1 MFTLKQELKTQSPM
15 DSPHRPSERGSAKK
29 AKKSP
34 SKLMRLSDGRSVE
47 IVNDSSNDAFTYL
60 CTHPE
65 PPPQPQSNTTPSLQT
80 AVKAEE
86 ATTEAKTETTTE
98 EAKTTET
105 TTEESKTETTTEES
119 KKETTTEESKKET
132 TTEESKTESK
142 TEAEEAKDEKSRK
155 SRKRGRAPSVRQE
168 AEDPSGFDRGR
179 GEAW

>member
-86 ATTEAKTETTTE
+86 ATTEAKT
-98 EAKTTET
+98 TET

-119 KKETTTEESKKET
+119 KTET

-142 TEAEEAKDEKSRK
+142 TETEEAKDEKSRK

-179 GEAW
+179 CEAR

>member
-86 ATTEAKTETTTE
+86 ATTEAKTEEGKTETTT

-105 TTEESKTETTTEES
+105 TTEESKTE
-119 KKETTTEESKKET
+119 
-132 TTEESKTESK
+132 SKTE
-142 TEAEEAKDEKSRK
+142 TEEAKDEKSRK

-179 GEAW
+179 CEAR

>member
-86 ATTEAKTETTTE
+86 ATTEAKT
-98 EAKTTET
+98 TET

-119 KKETTTEESKKET
+119 KTET

-179 GEAW
+179 CEAW

>member
-65 PPPQPQSNTTPSLQT
+65 PPPQPQSNSTPSLQT

-86 ATTEAKTETTTE
+86 ATTEAKTT
-98 EAKTTET
+98 
-105 TTEESKTETTTEES
+105 
-119 KKETTTEESKKET
+119 ET

-179 GEAW
+179 CEAR

>member
-65 PPPQPQSNTTPSLQT
+65 PPPQPQSNSTPSLQT

-86 ATTEAKTETTTE
+86 ATT

-119 KKETTTEESKKET
+119 KTETTTEESKTET

-179 GEAW
+179 CEAR

>member
-86 ATTEAKTETTTE
+86 ATTEAKT
-98 EAKTTET
+98 TET

-119 KKETTTEESKKET
+119 KTESKTEEGKTESK
-132 TTEESKTESK
+132 TEESKTESK
-142 TEAEEAKDEKSRK
+142 TETEEAKDEKSRK

-179 GEAW
+179 CEAR

>member
-86 ATTEAKTETTTE
+86 ATTEAKTT
-98 EAKTTET
+98 
-105 TTEESKTETTTEES
+105 
-119 KKETTTEESKKET
+119 ET

>member
-65 PPPQPQSNTTPSLQT
+65 PPPQPQSNTTPSVQT

-86 ATTEAKTETTTE
+86 AKAAIPKTD
-98 EAKTTET
+98 AKTTE
-105 TTEESKTETTTEES
+105 SKA
-119 KKETTTEESKKET
+119 
-132 TTEESKTESK
+132 EESKTESK
-142 TEAEEAKDEKSRK
+142 TETEETKDEKSRR
-155 SRKRGRAPSVRQE
+155 SRKRGRASSVRQE

-179 GEAW
+179 CEAR

>member
-86 ATTEAKTETTTE
+86 AKTEE
-98 EAKTTET
+98 GKT
-105 TTEESKTETTTEES
+105 
-119 KKETTTEESKKET
+119 ET

-179 GEAW
+179 CEAR

>member
-1 MFTLKQELKTQSPM
+1 MLTLKQELKTQSPM

-80 AVKAEE
+80 AVKAGEAKTEE
-86 ATTEAKTETTTE
+86 GKTETTTE

-105 TTEESKTETTTEES
+105 TTEESKTE
-119 KKETTTEESKKET
+119 
-132 TTEESKTESK
+132 SKTE
-142 TEAEEAKDEKSRK
+142 TEEAKDEKSRK

-179 GEAW
+179 CEAW

>member
-86 ATTEAKTETTTE
+86 ATTEAKT
-98 EAKTTET
+98 TET

-119 KKETTTEESKKET
+119 KTET

-168 AEDPSGFDRGR
+168 AEDPSGFDRER
-179 GEAW
+179 CEAW

>member
-86 ATTEAKTETTTE
+86 ATTEAKT
-98 EAKTTET
+98 TET

-119 KKETTTEESKKET
+119 KTESK
-132 TTEESKTESK
+132 TEESKTESK
-142 TEAEEAKDEKSRK
+142 TETEEAKDEKSRK

-179 GEAW
+179 CEAW

>member
-86 ATTEAKTETTTE
+86 ATTEAKT
-98 EAKTTET
+98 TET

-119 KKETTTEESKKET
+119 KTETTTEESKTET

-179 GEAW
+179 CEAW

>member
-86 ATTEAKTETTTE
+86 ATTEAKT
-98 EAKTTET
+98 TET

-119 KKETTTEESKKET
+119 KTET

-142 TEAEEAKDEKSRK
+142 TEESKTESKTETEEAKDEKSRK

-179 GEAW
+179 CEAR

>member
-1 MFTLKQELKTQSPM
+1 MFTLKQELKPQSPM

-47 IVNDSSNDAFTYL
+47 IVNDSSNDAVTYL

-98 EAKTTET
+98 ER
-105 TTEESKTETTTEES
+105 
-119 KKETTTEESKKET
+119 
-132 TTEESKTESK
+132 KTESK

-179 GEAW
+179 CEAW

>member
-86 ATTEAKTETTTE
+86 ATTEAKT
-98 EAKTTET
+98 TET

-119 KKETTTEESKKET
+119 KTES

>member
-86 ATTEAKTETTTE
+86 ATTEAKT
-98 EAKTTET
+98 TET

-119 KKETTTEESKKET
+119 KTES

-179 GEAW
+179 CEAW

>member
-98 EAKTTET
+98 E
-105 TTEESKTETTTEES
+105 SKT
-119 KKETTTEESKKET
+119 ET

-179 GEAW
+179 CEAW

>member
-1 MFTLKQELKTQSPM
+1 MLTLKQELKTQSPM

-86 ATTEAKTETTTE
+86 ATTEAKT
-98 EAKTTET
+98 TET
-105 TTEESKTETTTEES
+105 TTEESKTESKTEES
-119 KKETTTEESKKET
+119 KTESK
-132 TTEESKTESK
+132 TEESKTESK

-168 AEDPSGFDRGR
+168 AEDPSGFDREQC
-179 GEAW
+179 EAR

>member
-80 AVKAEE
+80 AVKAEQ
-86 ATTEAKTETTTE
+86 ATTDAKTETTTE
-98 EAKTTET
+98 TKIES
-105 TTEESKTETTTEES
+105 TTEESKTETKT
-119 KKETTTEESKKET
+119 ET

-142 TEAEEAKDEKSRK
+142 TETEETKDEKSRR
-155 SRKRGRAPSVRQE
+155 SRKRGRASSVRQE

-179 GEAW
+179 CEAR

>member
-86 ATTEAKTETTTE
+86 ATTEAKTT
-98 EAKTTET
+98 
-105 TTEESKTETTTEES
+105 
-119 KKETTTEESKKET
+119 ET

-179 GEAW
+179 CEAW

>member
-86 ATTEAKTETTTE
+86 AKTEE
-98 EAKTTET
+98 GKTET
-105 TTEESKTETTTEES
+105 TTEESKTETT
-119 KKETTTEESKKET
+119 
-132 TTEESKTESK
+132 

-179 GEAW
+179 CEAW

>member
-86 ATTEAKTETTTE
+86 AKTEE
-98 EAKTTET
+98 GKT
-105 TTEESKTETTTEES
+105 
-119 KKETTTEESKKET
+119 ET

-179 GEAW
+179 CEAW

>member
-86 ATTEAKTETTTE
+86 ATTEAKT
-98 EAKTTET
+98 TET

-119 KKETTTEESKKET
+119 KTET

-179 GEAW
+179 CEAR

>member
-86 ATTEAKTETTTE
+86 ATTEAKTE
-98 EAKTTET
+98 
-105 TTEESKTETTTEES
+105 
-119 KKETTTEESKKET
+119 
-132 TTEESKTESK
+132 
-142 TEAEEAKDEKSRK
+142 KDEKSRK

-179 GEAW
+179 CEAR

>member
-15 DSPHRPSERGSAKK
+15 DSPHRPSERGSGKK

-65 PPPQPQSNTTPSLQT
+65 PPPQPQSNSTPSLQT

-86 ATTEAKTETTTE
+86 ATTAMPKAEPA
-98 EAKTTET
+98 ADA
-105 TTEESKTETTTEES
+105 
-119 KKETTTEESKKET
+119 KKETTTE
-132 TTEESKTESK
+132 SKTE
-142 TEAEEAKDEKSRK
+142 TEETKDEKSRK

-179 GEAW
+179 CEAR

>member
-86 ATTEAKTETTTE
+86 ATTE
-98 EAKTTET
+98 
-105 TTEESKTETTTEES
+105 SKT
-119 KKETTTEESKKET
+119 ET

-179 GEAW
+179 CEAW

>member
-86 ATTEAKTETTTE
+86 AKTEE
-98 EAKTTET
+98 GKTET

-119 KKETTTEESKKET
+119 KTET

-179 GEAW
+179 CEAW